1 MFLSGRPVFVESVVK
16 EIQDSHGKAEAA
28 EVDALNES
36 VVTAYKTSPTLLTI
50 MLKFVVGLTSAL
62 IILDTQSSFDST
74 LSIQQGNET
83 TLHHA
88 F

>member
-36 VVTAYKTSPTLLTI
+36 VIFL
-50 MLKFVVGLTSAL
+50 GLMNSYPNRMQHHS
-62 IILDTQSSFDST
+62 DSS
-74 LSIQQGNET
+74 
-83 TLHHA
+83 
-88 F
+88 